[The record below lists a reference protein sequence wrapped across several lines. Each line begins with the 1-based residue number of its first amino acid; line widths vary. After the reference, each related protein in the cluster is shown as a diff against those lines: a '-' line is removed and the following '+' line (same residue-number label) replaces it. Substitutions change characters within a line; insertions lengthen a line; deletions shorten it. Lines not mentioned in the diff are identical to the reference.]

1 MAILQKRLTWNRQA
15 NAVILTKR
23 NRIQWCLY
31 SCCLRLLCQK
41 RNKLRLPNKRPSAI
55 TASFELPKVN
65 SALGTK
71 LNQYGRFCDQNLS
84 FQIVLKTSLS
94 FCLKDKSPKSFE
106 SKYKIT
112 TARVSKFSNFNRFL
126 HDQFFASDSVCC
138 VANKPRNK
146 GCITNH
152 FFFRTMHWFLA

>member
-31 SCCLRLLCQK
+31 SCYLRLLCQK

-55 TASFELPKVN
+55 TASFELQKLI
-65 SALGTK
+65 SARGAK
-71 LNQYGRFCDQNLS
+71 LNRYGSFSDHNLS
-84 FQIVLKTSLS
+84 FQNVLKISLS

-112 TARVSKFSNFNRFL
+112 TRLLVIQCAVLRISLEIRAVLQIISSSE
-126 HDQFFASDSVCC
+126 QWTGS
-138 VANKPRNK
+138 
-146 GCITNH
+146 
-152 FFFRTMHWFLA
+152 